1 MSDLNKNYYEKITFR
16 DALRLAIHDS
26 MQEDEKIIVM
36 GEDVAA
42 YGGAYGAT
50 KDLLKL
56 FNDSRLLQHQLNRFN
71 EYLVNVKTQQ
81 GYAEASTQSGLKI
94 VFDQKDFREQLK
106 RLEDFI
112 SFELLSGSLHN
123 IRTID
128 MRYKN
133 GVAIAFGNKEKV

>member
-26 MQEDEKIIVM
+26 MQKDEKIIVM

-56 FNDSRLLQHQLNRFN
+56 FGPKDSLKFTPNKSLI
-71 EYLVNVKTQQ
+71 KTL
-81 GYAEASTQSGLKI
+81 SS
-94 VFDQKDFREQLK
+94 KDFNSSDINSITIESVINSMKKLLK
-106 RLEDFI
+106 E
-112 SFELLSGSLHN
+112 S
-123 IRTID
+123 
-128 MRYKN
+128 
-133 GVAIAFGNKEKV
+133 